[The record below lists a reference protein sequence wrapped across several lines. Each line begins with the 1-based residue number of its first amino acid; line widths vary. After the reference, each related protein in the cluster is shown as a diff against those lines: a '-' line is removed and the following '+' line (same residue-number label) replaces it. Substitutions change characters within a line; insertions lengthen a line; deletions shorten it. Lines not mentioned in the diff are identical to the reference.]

1 MACCAALHGD
11 IGTQCKDVPDEQ
23 VTCPEPALAYR
34 KHKRWSLPFK
44 RALFQKRGD
53 WCDERGAAQ
62 QFRDF
67 AEKNPPKPEL
77 DNGFPAINTGV
88 AGGALNFIN
97 ELSKSDDKETKTYPF
112 INVTPI
118 DPAPASFAPDFA
130 PLQAYPADG
139 VFDYTSDPYFQ
150 QDF

>member
-1 MACCAALHGD
+1 MACCAAFHGD

-23 VTCPEPALAYR
+23 VTCKEPALAYR
-34 KHKRWSLPFK
+34 KHKRWSLPLK

-53 WCDERGAAQ
+53 WCDERNAAQ
-62 QFRDF
+62 QFREL
-67 AEKNPPKPEL
+67 APPKQ
-77 DNGFPAINTGV
+77 DFNNNGFPAINGV
-88 AGGALNFIN
+88 GGALNFIH
-97 ELSKSDDKETKTYPF
+97 ELSKSGDKETKSYPG

-118 DPAPASFAPDFA
+118 DPAPADFA
-130 PLQAYPADG
+130 PEFAPLPAFPANG

>member
-1 MACCAALHGD
+1 MACCAAFHGN
-11 IGTQCKDVPDEQ
+11 IGTQCRDVPDEQ

-34 KHKRWSLPFK
+34 KHKRWSLPLK

-53 WCDERGAAQ
+53 WCDQRGAAQ
-62 QFRDF
+62 QIQDF
-67 AEKNPPKPEL
+67 ADKNPPKQEFNT
-77 DNGFPAINTGV
+77 NGFPEINGAAVT
-88 AGGALNFIN
+88 GALDF
-97 ELSKSDDKETKTYPF
+97 LFGTSKSNDKETKSYPG

-118 DPAPASFAPDFA
+118 DPAAPADFA
-130 PLQAYPADG
+130 PLPGNG